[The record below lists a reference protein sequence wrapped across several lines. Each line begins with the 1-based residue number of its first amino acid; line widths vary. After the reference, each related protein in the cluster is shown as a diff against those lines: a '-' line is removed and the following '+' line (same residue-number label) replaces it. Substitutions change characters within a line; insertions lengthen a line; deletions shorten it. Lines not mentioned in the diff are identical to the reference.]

1 MNRIQLKKGLHLL
14 LHGQEYSLEERLP
27 NGKIQLKN
35 LLTNTSSKLKETVL
49 TQLLFKGELEFL
61 NSVNSDRFK
70 DREQRKNS
78 FNHIDFTQ
86 LPEALREEA
95 RRKYSYV
102 SRVLESTPDKQTAKT
117 LKPVIT
123 EVSQEIEDSKPPS
136 WSTLYRWYKNYIAS
150 DKDIRSLVPLHSAK
164 GNYKSRLNPEVRQI
178 IKDAI
183 EQVYLNPIQAE
194 GMDIYDRVIIGINQS
209 NRIRAKLGQE
219 ELAIPSHMTIYR
231 AIAKLDPQKT
241 AVARHGRR
249 IAASI
254 NDPVKLGPRP
264 SRPLERVEIDHTK
277 LPLFVVDTETR
288 LPIGT
293 SWLTS
298 AVDKYSGVVIGY
310 YASFNPPSYLS
321 VMQCL
326 SHAIGTK
333 DYLKASYP
341 NVEND
346 WDTFGLP
353 EVIVVDNGKEFYSTS
368 FEDACLSLGIVI
380 QYCPPKMPW
389 YKSAI
394 ERYFGALNTQLLSHQ
409 PGKSFAKFM
418 QQNDYDS
425 KKNAV
430 VSFDALQEIL
440 HIFIVDIYN
449 RSSHP
454 QLKSP
459 RQKVWSKAI
468 ASFPPALPSSKNE
481 LKVLIGATVERT
493 VTRRGIEFEGLIYNN
508 SELAR
513 LRSELRKTTT
523 NKTKVKYDPTDLSKI
538 YVLDSVNCQFI
549 EVPALHQEYTQGL
562 TLWQHKVIKQL
573 ARIEADRIDIVALA
587 LAKEKIQTIVE
598 GEWKKTKR
606 GKTRQ
611 SMARWLG
618 IESPKSANRTKRE
631 TLPKLESKQNNLTKT
646 TAKEAIVHEPTSLSG
661 ISNCESAL
669 GSPAQ
674 AIAMP
679 SISPKLEAH
688 CVKVIKSRTDLDL
701 ELQQKDSEL
710 EFVDEVEV
718 TQIAEIESAEKIKQ
732 TEVEVEDNWQ
742 PDLSGWS
749 VFKDLSK

>member
-14 LHGQEYSLEERLP
+14 LQGQEYSLEERLP
-27 NGKIQLKN
+27 NGEVRLKN

-49 TQLLFKGELEFL
+49 TQLLFKGELQFL
-61 NSVNSDRFK
+61 NSDRFE
-70 DREQRKNS
+70 DRKQRKNS

-102 SRVLESTPDKQTAKT
+102 SRVLKSTPDKQTAKT
-117 LKPVIT
+117 LKPVIA

-164 GNYKSRLNPEVRQI
+164 GNHKSRLNPEVKQI

-183 EQVYLNPIQAE
+183 EQVYLNPTQAE
-194 GMDIYDRVIIGINQS
+194 GMDVYERVIIGINQS

-241 AVARHGRR
+241 AVARYGRR
-249 IAASI
+249 IAGSM
-254 NDPVKLGPRP
+254 NDSVKLGPRP

-293 SWLTS
+293 PWFTS
-298 AVDKYSGVVIGY
+298 AVDKYSGVVLGY

-326 SHAIGTK
+326 SHAVMTK

-341 NVEND
+341 NVENN
-346 WDTFGLP
+346 WDTYGLP
-353 EVIVVDNGKEFYSTS
+353 ETIVVDNGKEFYSTS

-409 PGKSFAKFM
+409 PGKTFAKFM

-430 VSFDALQEIL
+430 VSFNALQEIL

-449 RSSHP
+449 QSSHP

-481 LKVLIGATVERT
+481 LKVLIGAIVERT
-493 VTRRGIEFEGLIYNN
+493 VTRRGIEFEGLIYNC

-513 LRSELRKTTT
+513 LRSELEKST
-523 NKTKVKYDPTDLSKI
+523 KTKVKYDPTDLSRV
-538 YVLDSVNCQFI
+538 YVLDSLSCQFI

-573 ARIEADRIDIVALA
+573 ARIEADKIDIVALA

-618 IESPKSANRTKRE
+618 IESPKSVVKKE
-631 TLPKLESKQNNLTKT
+631 QKTLPELNLKQANLDKK
-646 TAKEAIVHEPTSLSG
+646 AVKKAIVNKPTPLDG
-661 ISNCESAL
+661 ISNCEGAL

-674 AIAMP
+674 AIATP
-679 SISPKLEAH
+679 SVLPKLETH
-688 CVKVIKSRTDLDL
+688 SVKVIKSRADLNL
-701 ELQQKDSEL
+701 ELQSEDSEL
-710 EFVDEVEV
+710 ESVDEVEAIQV
-718 TQIAEIESAEKIKQ
+718 AELELADEAEQ
-732 TEVEVEDNWQ
+732 TKVEAEDNWQ

-749 VFKDLSK
+749 VFKGLSQ

>member
-1 MNRIQLKKGLHLL
+1 M
-14 LHGQEYSLEERLP
+14 
-27 NGKIQLKN
+27 
-35 LLTNTSSKLKETVL
+35 
-49 TQLLFKGELEFL
+49 
-61 NSVNSDRFK
+61 
-70 DREQRKNS
+70 
-78 FNHIDFTQ
+78 
-86 LPEALREEA
+86 
-95 RRKYSYV
+95 
-102 SRVLESTPDKQTAKT
+102 
-117 LKPVIT
+117 
-123 EVSQEIEDSKPPS
+123 
-136 WSTLYRWYKNYIAS
+136 
-150 DKDIRSLVPLHSAK
+150 
-164 GNYKSRLNPEVRQI
+164 
-178 IKDAI
+178 
-183 EQVYLNPIQAE
+183 YLNPTQAE
-194 GMDIYDRVIIGINQS
+194 GMDVYERVIIGINQS

-241 AVARHGRR
+241 AVARYGRR
-249 IAASI
+249 IAGSM

-293 SWLTS
+293 PWFTS
-298 AVDKYSGVVIGY
+298 AVDKYSGVVLGY

-333 DYLKASYP
+333 DYLKTSYP
-341 NVEND
+341 NVENH
-346 WDTFGLP
+346 WDTYGLP
-353 EVIVVDNGKEFYSTS
+353 ETIVVDNGKEFYSIS

-409 PGKSFAKFM
+409 PGKTFAKFM

-430 VSFDALQEIL
+430 VSFNALQEIL

-449 RSSHP
+449 QSSHP

-459 RQKVWSKAI
+459 RSQVWSKAI

-493 VTRRGIEFEGLIYNN
+493 VTRRGIEFEGLIYNC

-513 LRSELRKTTT
+513 LRSELEKSTK
-523 NKTKVKYDPTDLSKI
+523 NKVKYDPTDLSRV
-538 YVLDSVNCQFI
+538 YVLDSANCQFI

-573 ARIEADRIDIVALA
+573 ARIEADKIDIVALA

-598 GEWKKTKR
+598 GEWKKTKK

-611 SMARWLG
+611 CERGMRSSRREARRSARMRCARWLG
-618 IESPKSANRTKRE
+618 IESPKPANQTKKE

-646 TAKEAIVHEPTSLSG
+646 TAEEAIFNEPTSLNG
-661 ISNCESAL
+661 ISNCEGAL
-669 GSPAQ
+669 GSSAQ
-674 AIAMP
+674 VIATP
-679 SISPKLEAH
+679 SVSPKLETH
-688 CVKVIKSRTDLDL
+688 SVKVIKSRADLNI
-701 ELQQKDSEL
+701 ELQSEDSEL
-710 EFVDEVEV
+710 ESVDEVEV
-718 TQIAEIESAEKIKQ
+718 IQVAEIELADEAEQ
-732 TEVEVEDNWQ
+732 TKVKAEDNWQ
-742 PDLSGWS
+742 PDLSGWN
-749 VFKDLSK
+749 VLKGLST

>member
-27 NGKIQLKN
+27 NGEIQLKN
-35 LLTNTSSKLKETVL
+35 LLTNTSSKQKETVL
-49 TQLLFKGELEFL
+49 TQLLFKGELQFL
-61 NSVNSDRFK
+61 NSDRFE

-117 LKPVIT
+117 LKPVIA

-136 WSTLYRWYKNYIAS
+136 WSTLYRWYKNYIVS

-164 GNYKSRLNPEVRQI
+164 GNHKSRLNPEVRQI

-183 EQVYLNPIQAE
+183 EQVYLNPTQAE
-194 GMDIYDRVIIGINQS
+194 GMDVYERVIIGINQS

-241 AVARHGRR
+241 AVARYGRR
-249 IAASI
+249 IAGSM

-293 SWLTS
+293 PWFTS
-298 AVDKYSGVVIGY
+298 AVDKYSGVVLGY

-346 WDTFGLP
+346 WDTYGLP
-353 EVIVVDNGKEFYSTS
+353 ETIVVDNGKEFYSTS

-409 PGKSFAKFM
+409 PGKTFAKFM

-425 KKNAV
+425 KENAV
-430 VSFDALQEIL
+430 ISFDALQEIL

-449 RSSHP
+449 QSSHP
-454 QLKSP
+454 QLSSP

-481 LKVLIGATVERT
+481 LKVLIGAIVERT
-493 VTRRGIEFEGLIYNN
+493 VTRRGIEFEGLIYNC

-513 LRSELRKTTT
+513 LRSELEKST
-523 NKTKVKYDPTDLSKI
+523 KTKVKYDPTDLSRV
-538 YVLDSVNCQFI
+538 YVLDSLSCQFI

-573 ARIEADRIDIVALA
+573 ARIEADKIDIVALA

-618 IESPKSANRTKRE
+618 IESPKSVVKKE
-631 TLPKLESKQNNLTKT
+631 QKTLPELNLKQTNLDKK
-646 TAKEAIVHEPTSLSG
+646 AVKKAIVNKPIPLDG
-661 ISNCESAL
+661 ISNCEGAL

-674 AIAMP
+674 AIATP
-679 SISPKLEAH
+679 SVSPKLETH
-688 CVKVIKSRTDLDL
+688 SVKVIKSRADLNL
-701 ELQQKDSEL
+701 ELQSEDSEL
-710 EFVDEVEV
+710 ESVDEVEAIQV
-718 TQIAEIESAEKIKQ
+718 AEIELADEAEQ
-732 TEVEVEDNWQ
+732 TKVEAEDNWQ

-749 VFKDLSK
+749 VFKGLSK

>member
-1 MNRIQLKKGLHLL
+1 MNRIQLRKGLHLL
-14 LHGQEYSLEERLP
+14 LHGQEYSVEERLP
-27 NGKIQLKN
+27 NGEIQLKN

-49 TQLLFKGELEFL
+49 TQLLFKGELQFIDSNCSEAKKRRKK
-61 NSVNSDRFK
+61 RFTH
-70 DREQRKNS
+70 S
-78 FNHIDFTQ
+78 DFTE
-86 LPEALREEA
+86 LPAALRKEA
-95 RRKYSYV
+95 KRKYSYV
-102 SRVLESTPDKQTAKT
+102 SRVLESTPEKQTAKT
-117 LKPVIT
+117 LKPVIA
-123 EVSQEIEDSKPPS
+123 EVSQKIEDSKPPS

-164 GNYKSRLNPEVRQI
+164 GNHKSRLNPEVRQI

-183 EQVYLNPIQAE
+183 EQIYLNPTQAE
-194 GMDIYDRVIIGINQS
+194 GMDVYDRVIIGINQS

-231 AIAKLDPQKT
+231 AIAKLDSQKT
-241 AVARHGRR
+241 AVARYGRR
-249 IAASI
+249 IAGSM

-264 SRPLERVEIDHTK
+264 NRPLERVEIDHTK

-293 SWLTS
+293 PWLTS
-298 AVDKYSGVVIGY
+298 AVDKYSGVNLGY
-310 YASFNPPSYLS
+310 YASFTPPSYLS

-333 DYLKASYP
+333 DYLRTSYP
-341 NVEND
+341 SVEND
-346 WDTFGLP
+346 WDTYGLP

-409 PGKSFAKFM
+409 PGKRFTKFM

-440 HIFIVDIYN
+440 HIFVVDIYN
-449 RSSHP
+449 QSSHP

-459 RQKVWSKAI
+459 RSQVWSKAI

-493 VTRRGIEFEGLIYNN
+493 VTRRGIEFEGLIYN
-508 SELAR
+508 SGELAR
-513 LRSELRKTTT
+513 LRSELRKTT
-523 NKTKVKYDPTDLSKI
+523 KTKVKYDPTDLSKV
-538 YVLDSVNCQFI
+538 YVLDSVNCKFI

-573 ARIEADRIDIVALA
+573 ARIEADKIDIIALA

-618 IESPKSANRTKRE
+618 IESPNPVNKTKKE
-631 TLPKLESKQNNLTKT
+631 TLPKLESEQNNPTKT
-646 TAKEAIVHEPTSLSG
+646 TAKEAIVNEPTSLNG

-669 GSPAQ
+669 LSPAQ
-674 AIAMP
+674 ALVIP

-688 CVKVIKSRTDLDL
+688 SVKVIKSRTDLDL

-732 TEVEVEDNWQ
+732 TEVEAEDNWQ

-749 VFKDLSK
+749 VFKGLPK